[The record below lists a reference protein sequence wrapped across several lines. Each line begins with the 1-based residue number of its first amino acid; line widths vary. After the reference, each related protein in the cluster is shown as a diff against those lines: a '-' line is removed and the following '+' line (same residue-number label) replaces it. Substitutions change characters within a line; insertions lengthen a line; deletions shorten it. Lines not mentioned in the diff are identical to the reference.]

1 MAPDACR
8 DRRWRGSEAPAAS
21 ATRRGSAGASA
32 ARLARG
38 TRAGI
43 VPPRPCTEPQATAG
57 LDSCQTARPLRR
69 WAVGACVYRDR
80 PGTHHRPQ
88 GAGPPGERPRATP
101 AGPPPGVERR
111 QPACTRGGGTTSARA
126 PAAPR
131 RRTRPGGIRALT
143 RQRTSRPRRH
153 AGSRGRQHC
162 LDAALW
168 PVPPHL
174 RRARARQAIDLR
186 LGCQPPRLAAVIAVH
201 PRPGHPGGGDTGPA
215 GPGQHLWGQRGR
227 GRTVPVLGHPRPG
240 RLASAANTP
249 RWQGSTRPAG
259 PLSWWATPRAGGPCS
274 RTPLSSC
281 PSTAAGA
288 RRGARRSRRRSSRTL
303 SAPPQARRHQ
313 GGQAYGVAAPLRSAG
328 RHTPCRE
335 ARVRRPGGQPTLAGV
350 ARLIRG
356 GREGAVGRF
365 VALAQGAVPRKASG
379 TLRPRANDHSSCRPR
394 LARRCDC

>member
-1 MAPDACR
+1 MHGTSGHGWLGQLSDGSAPETVGGWGVRLPRPPLHAPPPAGCRPTGRAASGDTRRSTAGCRKAPARLHAWRRHYLCARACR
-8 DRRWRGSEAPAAS
+8 AS
-21 ATRRGSAGASA
+21 TTDA
-32 ARLARG
+32 AR
-38 TRAGI
+38 
-43 VPPRPCTEPQATAG
+43 C
-57 LDSCQTARPLRR
+57 
-69 WAVGACVYRDR
+69 
-80 PGTHHRPQ
+80 
-88 GAGPPGERPRATP
+88 
-101 AGPPPGVERR
+101 
-111 QPACTRGGGTTSARA
+111 
-126 PAAPR
+126 
-131 RRTRPGGIRALT
+131 IRALT

-174 RRARARQAIDLR
+174 RRACARQAIDLR

-201 PRPGHPGGGDTGPA
+201 PRPGHLGGGDTGPA

-259 PLSWWATPRAGGPCS
+259 PLSWWATPRAGGPCL

-303 SAPPQARRHQ
+303 SAPPQACRHQ